1 MLTFLS
7 FTWEFSL
14 LELSVS
20 SNAHWNS
27 QKSIYYWLVITLW
40 KCEYCLIRA
49 LNKSILF
56 GSNSLKLVSYELWKT
71 FYYSSV
77 CKEPYENVSIAWYKL
92 WKTNPFYLDPP
103 PKKKNFY
110 DLTTPLKYTL
120 VQKTEDSFFKKTK
133 DFISSNEIRTHL
145 NVEIWIYSCKIK
157 GD

>member
-103 PKKKNFY
+103 QKKKISMTWLLPWN
-110 DLTTPLKYTL
+110 TPSSKKLKIHFL
-120 VQKTEDSFFKKTK
+120 KKQKILFPAMK
-133 DFISSNEIRTHL
+133 
-145 NVEIWIYSCKIK
+145 
-157 GD
+157 